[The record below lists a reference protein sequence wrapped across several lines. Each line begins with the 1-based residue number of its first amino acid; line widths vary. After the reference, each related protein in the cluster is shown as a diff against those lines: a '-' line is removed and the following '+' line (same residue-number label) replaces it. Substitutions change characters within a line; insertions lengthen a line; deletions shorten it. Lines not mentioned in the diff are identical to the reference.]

1 MERGQDEEWCPHL
14 HLPVGGESS
23 ACLQGL
29 HLVLGVA
36 TELGLALALQT
47 HSDRVPASHLGLG
60 LHYLE
65 LAQG

>member
-36 TELGLALALQT
+36 AEFGLVLAPQT
-47 HSDRVPASHLGLG
+47 HPDCVPASHLGLG
-60 LHYLE
+60 LRYLK
-65 LAQG
+65 LAHG